1 MTGSTETLYIYNNAF
16 SGTLPSEIGNLRL
29 QHFLAYSNRFD
40 GPIIEELF
48 ESIEMTMLRLDGN
61 NFSGKL
67 SDKIGDLSGL
77 RDLRLGGNDLSGSVP
92 ASLFRL
98 SQLGAYNELTLGK
111 IIEKSWKTHSS
122 NVLICRSFGTE

>member
-98 SQLGAYNELTLGK
+98 SQLGAYYELREINREIL
-111 IIEKSWKTHSS
+111 E
-122 NVLICRSFGTE
+122 NSFLQCFDLQKFWH